1 MSRIRI
7 RIRNPVYESKDLDP
21 CQMSRIR
28 NTVSVSNRFDCD
40 RFFQGST
47 PSFVLKGRRQ
57 KQDGLY
63 QLGDSFYDADGE
75 FLYRIPGA
83 GE

>member
-7 RIRNPVYESKDLDP
+7 
-21 CQMSRIR
+21 
-28 NTVSVSNRFDCD
+28 TASVSNRFDCD
-40 RFFQGST
+40 RFLTILCDIFQGST
-47 PSFVLKGRRQ
+47 ASFVLKGRRQ

-63 QLGDSFYDADGE
+63 QLGDSFYDAEGE